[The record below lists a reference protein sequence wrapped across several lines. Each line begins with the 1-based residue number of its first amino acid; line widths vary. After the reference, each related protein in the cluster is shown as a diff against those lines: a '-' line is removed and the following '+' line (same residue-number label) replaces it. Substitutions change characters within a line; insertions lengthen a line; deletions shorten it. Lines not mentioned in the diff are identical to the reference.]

1 MVLTSAGSVNKMF
14 QSQVDK
20 GEAAL
25 RMHIAGL
32 RNERKLQENL
42 KSCGIR
48 EEHIFS
54 GIWGRGV
61 ETFLRCCIISLF
73 TSKETAADKR
83 G

>member
-1 MVLTSAGSVNKMF
+1 MSAGSANKMF

-20 GEAAL
+20 GEAEL

-42 KSCGIR
+42 KSCGIT

-54 GIWGRGV
+54 GIWGRVV
-61 ETFLRCCIISLF
+61 ETLLRCCIISLF
-73 TSKETAADKR
+73 TSEETAADKR
-83 G
+83 R